1 MSRKPLCKTCVSYQ
15 PQKDGSVVCDFSGA
29 TIEKN
34 SQPLYENGTCYER
47 KQKKKLTP
55 QELSLIRSTAGRK
68 GGRTAGYG
76 KGRAPTKQMS
86 VRLHDHKVFTEY
98 SRKKGHAVAEQFHI
112 IASEIV
118 KKYPE
123 LKPPEWID

>member
-1 MSRKPLCKTCVSYQ
+1 MSRKPSCKTCVSYQ
-15 PQKDGSVVCDFSGA
+15 PQKDGSIVCDFSGA

-55 QELSLIRSTAGRK
+55 QELSLIRSNAGRK

-76 KGRAPTKQMS
+76 KGRAPTKTIT
-86 VRLHDHKVFTEY
+86 VRQHDYEVFTAFAAM
-98 SRKKGHAVAEQFHI
+98 KKRSIAEQFHA
-112 IASEIV
+112 IAKSMVDKTPQI
-118 KKYPE
+118 
-123 LKPPEWID
+123 KPKGWID

>member
-1 MSRKPLCKTCVSYQ
+1 MSRKPSCKTCVSYQ
-15 PQKDGSVVCDFSGA
+15 AQKDGSVVCDFSGA

-76 KGRAPTKQMS
+76 KGRAPTKTIT
-86 VRLHDHKVFTEY
+86 VRQHDYEVFTAFAAM
-98 SRKKGHAVAEQFHI
+98 KKRSIAEQFHAVAKSMVDKTPQI
-112 IASEIV
+112 
-118 KKYPE
+118 
-123 LKPPEWID
+123 KPKGWID